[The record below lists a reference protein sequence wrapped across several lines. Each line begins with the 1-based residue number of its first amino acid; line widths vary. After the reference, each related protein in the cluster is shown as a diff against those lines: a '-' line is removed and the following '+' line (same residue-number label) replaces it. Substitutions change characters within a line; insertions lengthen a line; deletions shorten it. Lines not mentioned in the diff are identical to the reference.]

1 MWVDSGAASLS
12 IASLFVKFLTFILF
26 VIIIGLFIYQYLRKR
41 NNQSLSKK
49 VAVFGMVIST
59 FAFLINVLMT
69 YAHIEFVQEQIEIV
83 NNPDYRAGSAFIR
96 KGWIENGYSNI
107 AWQIGYSIFLGI
119 LPLWL
124 FYRQFKIMLKK

>member
-12 IASLFVKFLTFILF
+12 IAGLFVIFLTFILV

-41 NNQSLSKK
+41 NSQSLSKK

-59 FAFLINVLMT
+59 FAFLINLLMT
-69 YAHIEFVQEQIEIV
+69 VSHIEFVQEQIEIV
-83 NNPDYRAGSAFIR
+83 NNPDYLSLSSHIR
-96 KGWIENGYSNI
+96 ESWIEDGYSNI
-107 AWQIGYSIFLGI
+107 AWYIGYSILLGI

-124 FYRQFKIMLKK
+124 FYRQFKTMLRK

>member
-12 IASLFVKFLTFILF
+12 IASLFVKFLTFILL

-69 YAHIEFVQEQIEIV
+69 YGHIEFIQQQIEIV
-83 NNPDYRAGSAFIR
+83 NNPDYLAGYSFIR
-96 KGWIENGYSNI
+96 EGWIENGYSNI
-107 AWQIGYSIFLGI
+107 VWQIGYSFLLGI
-119 LPLWL
+119 LPLWQ
-124 FYRQFKIMLKK
+124 FYRQSIKC